1 MASGESVSL
10 KIYKGDLRHV
20 ASFLKVMGG
29 GQTHPKNL
37 ENRDKQKQKLPKVF
51 KILIRGGLGGM
62 LRAWASNFPID

>member
-20 ASFLKVMGG
+20 KSFLKVGG
-29 GQTHPKNL
+29 GQTHQKNL
-37 ENRDKQKQKLPKVF
+37 ENRDKQKK
-51 KILIRGGLGGM
+51 KITQSLQNPNPWGTGGM